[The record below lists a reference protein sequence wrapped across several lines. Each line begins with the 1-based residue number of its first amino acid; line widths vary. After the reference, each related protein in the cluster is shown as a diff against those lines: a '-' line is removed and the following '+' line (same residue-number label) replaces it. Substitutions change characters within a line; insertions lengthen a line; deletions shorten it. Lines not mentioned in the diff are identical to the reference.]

1 MVGFEH
7 SLVTLVADATGTIQ
21 NGLSSACSGGACNN
35 KTDLQH
41 IFGNIANVLIFLV
54 GAISVI
60 MMILGGLRYVI
71 SNGDQKNV
79 TAAKD
84 TILYA
89 VIGLVVALA
98 SYAIVNF
105 VINNIG
111 VVTKK

>member
-1 MVGFEH
+1 MVVLDH
-7 SLVTLVADATGTIQ
+7 SAVMLVADATKTIQ
-21 NGLSSACSGGACNN
+21 NGLNAACSGGACNN
-35 KTDLQH
+35 NTDLQKL
-41 IFGNIANVLIFLV
+41 FGLIANTLIFLV

-60 MMILGGLRYVI
+60 MLILGGLRYVI

-105 VINNIG
+105 VIQFIG
-111 VVTKK
+111 NTKK